1 MKTELDLSN
10 YPTKSGKA
18 TGTDTSKF
26 VKKAYL
32 ASTKLIFIN

>member
-18 TGTDTSKF
+18 SKF
-26 VKKAYL
+26 VKKADL
-32 ASTKLIFIN
+32 ASTKLILIN